1 MAPSLRRMEIIRI
14 DTQMTDNS
22 EADISNFIT
31 LDEDSIAEKL
41 QDLVTN
47 QTNRKLK
54 ISGYIMMFNL
64 TC

>member
-1 MAPSLRRMEIIRI
+1 
-14 DTQMTDNS
+14 MTDNS
-22 EADISNFIT
+22 ETDISNFIT
-31 LDEDSIAEKL
+31 LDEDSVAEKL

-54 ISGYIMMFNL
+54 TSGYIVMFNL